1 MEMWME
7 STHENAQVSEAL
19 KTVFARIEGEFGT
32 KLLDS
37 TVFRGELTFVV
48 AVEDLI
54 DVLAFCKESLGFDRL
69 DCFVGNHYPER
80 EGAPL
85 EVIAHLTSL
94 GEGTR
99 LRIKAALAEGQSCPT
114 LTALWPSANWEEREI
129 YEMFGIQFDGHPNLI
144 RLLTIPDFEGFPLRK
159 DFPLRGYVGGR
170 IRTDLKGKL

>member
-7 STHENAQVSEAL
+7 STHENAQISEAL
-19 KTVFARIEGEFGT
+19 KSVFARIESEFGA
-32 KLLDS
+32 KLLGS

-48 AVEDLI
+48 EVKDLI
-54 DVLAFCKESLGFDRL
+54 DVLRFCKESLGFDRL

-80 EGAPL
+80 EDAPM
-85 EVIAHLTSL
+85 EVIAHLTSMSQ
-94 GEGTR
+94 GTR
-99 LRIKAALAEGQSCPT
+99 LRIKTPLAEGQSCPT
-114 LTALWPSANWEEREI
+114 LTALWPSANWDEREI
-129 YEMFGIQFDGHPNLI
+129 YEMFGIQFEGHPNLI